1 MLGST
6 LEAMMKVK
14 QIVARDLY
22 FVEPS
27 HTVAEVARQ
36 MVQLRVGA
44 IVVLDGR
51 RLCGVFSERD
61 LMTRVVLERLDPEAT
76 PVSDVM
82 TTEVVTI
89 DESEGMELA
98 MESMRAN
105 ECRHLPV
112 LSGDEV
118 VGFLSMRDLMHI
130 ELARK
135 TEELHRMRAYVHGI
149 A

>member
-1 MLGST
+1 MV
-6 LEAMMKVK
+6 KIK

-22 FVEPS
+22 FVAPA
-27 HTVAEVARQ
+27 HTVAQVARQ
-36 MVQLRVGA
+36 MAELRVGA
-44 IVVLDGR
+44 IIVLENQQLR
-51 RLCGVFSERD
+51 GVFSERD
-61 LMTRVVLERLDPEAT
+61 LMMRVVLERRDPDAT

-82 TTEVVTI
+82 STEVVTI
-89 DESEGMELA
+89 DESEGIELA

-112 LSGDEV
+112 LNGDKV
-118 VGFLSMRDLMHI
+118 VGFLSMRDLMHF
-130 ELARK
+130 ELAQK